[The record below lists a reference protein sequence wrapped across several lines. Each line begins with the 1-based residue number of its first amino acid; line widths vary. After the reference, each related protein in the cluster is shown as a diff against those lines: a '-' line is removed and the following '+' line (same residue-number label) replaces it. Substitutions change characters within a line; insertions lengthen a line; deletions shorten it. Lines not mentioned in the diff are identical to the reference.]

1 MVKLEDSVIARLQIG
16 ESSFE
21 ILVDPKAVQMIRDGK
36 EVNLMDY
43 LVIDEIFKDAR
54 KGERVSEEHL
64 KKNFG
69 TEDVLEI
76 AKIIIQK
83 GEVQLTTEQRRQMQE
98 AKRRQIV
105 EIIARNAINPQ
116 TGTPHP
122 PARIESAIK
131 EAKVHIDPFKP
142 ADAQVQDV
150 LSALR
155 PIIPIKFDTVKI
167 AVKLSPT
174 DYPRVIGDIKGF
186 GKITQEE
193 WQSNGYWIG
202 IVEMPA
208 GMQTDFFE
216 KLNHKTK
223 GAAETRIL
231 KSHS

>member
-1 MVKLEDSVIARLQIG
+1 MVKLEDAVIARLEIG

-21 ILVDPKAVQMIRDGK
+21 VLVDPQAVQMVRDGK

-54 KGERVSEEHL
+54 KGDRVSEEHL

-69 TEDVLEI
+69 TDDVLEI
-76 AKIIIQK
+76 AKTIIIK

-98 AKRRQIV
+98 AKRRQII
-105 EIIARNAINPQ
+105 EIIARNAVNPQ

-122 PARIESAIK
+122 PARIESAMK

-142 ADAQVQDV
+142 ADAQVQNV
-150 LSALR
+150 LAALR
-155 PIIPIKFDTVKI
+155 PIIPIKFDTVRI

-174 DYPRVIGDIKGF
+174 DYPRVVGDLKNF
-186 GKITQEE
+186 GKILQEE

-208 GMQTDFFE
+208 GMQTEFFD
-216 KLNHKTK
+216 KLNQKTK

-231 KSHS
+231 KNTQ